1 MLPHSKFSLL
11 HQFDLKVNFTLPFLK
26 LNIFGLHKILWN
38 SKRDSTEHFFNR
50 FKTILGMKSSHE
62 YQNYL
67 WTVRDY
73 LLRAKFR
80 SLLRT
85 KPTRYWD
92 SLETT
97 TGKPLCSVSFIRA
110 STSSTVI
117 ESWVRILSGSLL
129 LENYIRPICCKFI
142 KTSGRLIQG
151 VQTEVPNFRK
161 WLKVQ

>member
-38 SKRDSTEHFFNR
+38 SKWIVQNIFSTDSKPSLEWKVHMNTR
-50 FKTILGMKSSHE
+50 TIYEL
-62 YQNYL
+62 
-67 WTVRDY
+67 RDY

-129 LENYIRPICCKFI
+129 LENYIICSKFI
-142 KTSGRLIQG
+142 KTSGGLIQG
-151 VQTEVPNFRK
+151 VQTEMPDFRK